1 MTHDIRLIIL
11 IPLLFVFTS
20 CATVPT
26 TGTSWKTSPV
36 INAPYEKGWST
47 MVSVIS
53 DFSELETLEPQSGYL
68 KSNWKTTDTC
78 WAGIAYGGSI
88 PCKKE
93 RIIAKIE
100 SRNPFVVK
108 INVEVETKDMTATWF
123 YLDKWVSNGSNV
135 QMENRLMDA
144 FLSRFK

>member
-1 MTHDIRLIIL
+1 MISRVVVIS
-11 IPLLFVFTS
+11 LLFFITS
-20 CATVPT
+20 CATVPVT
-26 TGTSWKTSPV
+26 QTSWKTSPA
-36 INAPYEKGWST
+36 INTAYEKGWST
-47 MVSVIS
+47 LVSVVS

-78 WAGIAYGGSI
+78 WAGIAYGGSV

-93 RIIAKIE
+93 RVIAKIE

-123 YLDKWVSNGSNV
+123 YVDKWVSNGSNV
-135 QMENRLMDA
+135 QIENKIMEA
-144 FLSRFK
+144 FLSRIK